1 MTSVEMTGGAAG
13 AAGAAAGSPP
23 QGQLGSILTS
33 GELGGFRA
41 VSDIAACLMPLLS
54 ALGWSGQNRQLA
66 EALPHFAESLDIQDL
81 RQVLGNL
88 KYESQQVRIRLGE
101 IDPRLA
107 PCLYLP
113 DSGAA
118 FVVLAAAEGEV
129 TIFNSQIASIESF
142 DPGELHG
149 WAYFFKRIEEPEREV
164 PRSAAEP
171 WFDSVARRFRGLALR
186 MLGITLLTSLLALI
200 VPLFIMTLYDKVVP
214 ARSHEMLLYLASGI
228 GVAIL
233 FEMAL
238 RLIRARILAYVGGR
252 IDLILGAA
260 AFQQVL
266 HLPIQMTERAPIGA
280 QVSRLKQ
287 FESVREFF
295 TGALANVMLEL
306 PFAIIFIAVI
316 ALIAGPLAW
325 IPAVLVV
332 VFGLIALVSVPA
344 MRRSIGRASDVRALK
359 QNFLIE
365 MLSNLR
371 TIKTCAAEPTWSG
384 RYRELAAQTAMENF
398 RTSQLSSLVQ
408 TLAQTLMMSA
418 GIATVGLGTLRVLSG
433 DMTVGAMV
441 ATMALIWR
449 VLSPLQAGFLSLSR
463 LEQLKLGL
471 RQINQLM
478 ALKPEREPGRLLERP
493 RTLYGELSFRH
504 VSIRYTPNAEP
515 ALLGVD
521 LDIRPGEIVAVA
533 GPSSSGKSTLLKLIA
548 GLYQPQA
555 GAVLID
561 GMDIRQIDLGELRD
575 SVAFMPQHCH
585 LFHGTIAQNLRLA
598 NPTANDA
605 ALSQA
610 VLDAGLLG
618 DIMALPEGFETRI
631 TDQLQ
636 SQLPGGFKQRLMLA
650 RAFVKDVPI
659 YLLDEPGSNLDGKGD
674 AALMRKLQS
683 LRGRATVIVTTHR
696 PSHMRL
702 ADRVVYLQAGR
713 LLAAGPPDE
722 ILPKIL
728 KS

>member
-1 MTSVEMTGGAAG
+1 MSSIEMTGDAAFE
-13 AAGAAAGSPP
+13 APRRAP
-23 QGQLGSILTS
+23 QCQLGSIVTS

-54 ALGWSGQNRQLA
+54 ALGWHGQNRQLA
-66 EALPHFAESLDIQDL
+66 EALPHFADSLDIQDL

-88 KYESQQVRIRLGE
+88 KYESDEVRLALGE

-107 PCLYLP
+107 PCLFVP
-113 DSGAA
+113 DQGAA
-118 FVVLAAAEGEV
+118 FVVLGLEQAEV
-129 TIFNSQIASIESF
+129 TIFNSQTLTIDSL
-142 DPGELHG
+142 DPHG
-149 WAYFFKRIEEPEREV
+149 IRGTAYFFKRLEEPAPTV
-164 PRSAAEP
+164 ARSTNDA
-171 WFDSVARRFRGLALR
+171 WFESVARRFRGLALR
-186 MLGITLLTSLLALI
+186 MLGVTLITSLLALV

-214 ARSHEMLLYLASGI
+214 SRSEEMLFYLAGGI
-228 GVAIL
+228 GFAIL
-233 FEMAL
+233 FEFAL
-238 RLIRARILAYVGGR
+238 RVIRSRTLAYVGGR
-252 IDLILGAA
+252 IDLILGGA

-287 FESVREFF
+287 FESIREFF
-295 TGALANVMLEL
+295 TGPLANVMLEL
-306 PFAIIFIAVI
+306 PFAIIFVAVI
-316 ALIAGPLAW
+316 AIIAGPLAW
-325 IPAVLVV
+325 IPVALLAV
-332 VFGLIALVSVPA
+332 FALIALVTVPA
-344 MRRSIGRASDVRALK
+344 MRRSIARSGDARSQK

-365 MLSNLR
+365 LLSNLR
-371 TIKTCAAEPTWSG
+371 TIKTCAAEPTWSQ
-384 RYRELAAQTAMENF
+384 RYRELAARCALENF
-398 RTSQLSSLVQ
+398 RTSQLSSTVQ
-408 TLAQTLMMSA
+408 TLAQTLMMAA

-433 DMTVGAMV
+433 DMSVGAMI

-449 VLSPLQAGFLSLSR
+449 VLAPIQVGFLSLSR

-478 ALKPEREPGRLLERP
+478 ALKPEREPGRVLERP
-493 RTLYGELSFRH
+493 RTLKVEVAFRH
-504 VSIRYTPNAEP
+504 VSIRYSPNSEP

-521 LDIRPGEIVAVA
+521 LDIEPGEIVAIT
-533 GPSSSGKSTLLKLIA
+533 GPSSAGKSTLLKLMA

-555 GAVLID
+555 GALLID
-561 GMDIRQIDLGELRD
+561 GMDIRQLDLGELRD
-575 SVAFMPQHCH
+575 SVAYMPQRCH
-585 LFHGTIAQNLRLA
+585 LFHGTVAQNLRLA
-598 NPTANDA
+598 NPTASDE

-610 VLDAGLLG
+610 VQDAGLLD
-618 DIMALPEGFETRI
+618 DILDLPEGFDTRI

-636 SQLPGGFKQRLMLA
+636 AQLPGGFKQRLMLA

-659 YLLDEPGSNLDGKGD
+659 FLLDEPGNNLDSEGD

-683 LRGRATVIVTTHR
+683 LHGKATVILTTHR

-702 ADRVVYLQAGR
+702 ADRVVYLQGGR
-713 LLAAGPPDE
+713 LLGAGPPDE